1 MKYKYLNII
10 FLLTIVSPVLISVLI
25 GFLFKQH
32 IYSIDLIR
40 ILNSQAFY
48 SNEIIS
54 KYPKNKNWIDSIKK
68 VNILIRDKV
77 KLIAGKNSIV
87 IISPSVIQGSE
98 DITDKVLIALG
109 LPRKIPNVQEINTPL
124 YKNKNIF
131 E

>member
-54 KYPKNKNWIDSIKK
+54 KYPKNMKK
-68 VNILIRDKV
+68 
-77 KLIAGKNSIV
+77 
-87 IISPSVIQGSE
+87 
-98 DITDKVLIALG
+98 
-109 LPRKIPNVQEINTPL
+109 
-124 YKNKNIF
+124 
-131 E
+131 

>member
-109 LPRKIPNVQEINTPL
+109 LPRKIPNVQEINIPL